1 MFITNNGEDLGFFQV
16 SKNINLE
23 NNEIDFEKPD
33 IELLNKIYNS
43 ISKYKNYNSKKYYF
57 DKNKKIYK
65 YNKRKEKNYRFL
77 SKNFNKK
84 N

>member
-1 MFITNNGEDLGFFQV
+1 MFITNNGEDLGLFQV
-16 SKNINLE
+16 SKNINFE

-43 ISKYKNYNSKKYYF
+43 ISSYKNYNSKKYYF
-57 DKNKKIYK
+57 DKKIYK
-65 YNKRKEKNYRFL
+65 YNKRKEKDYRFL